1 MSWDV
6 DEFKRGILF
15 LENRFRASLE
25 RVEGRVDTGRLTRT
39 LDVEAAKN
47 HLLDLWGEGEYV
59 AVGIDG
65 SMDHSVALDIITMFI
80 AVATAEARFT
90 VGPGGLEVDLEGSDI
105 STRESIYKV
114 VPYSLEDTVEASGVG
129 SALEER
135 SVKGTIESIPN
146 AVMTVGEFY
155 IARKSLE
162 RDDVKIVFLDR
173 PIASTYGPYSRNIR
187 DMFDRDWDW
196 VFTDKDVMGDRAI
209 RPIDIYLALHIGPRP
224 GFLNLQYIPGQK
236 IAYIVDRMLS
246 LADEEGMVD
255 LNELSR
261 SIPAT
266 SNINKLLKR
275 LERNLGKELYNMLI
289 DDVMHNN
296 LVLSRGVEDYWERV
310 ARVCDA
316 FLEELFGGG
325 EVEHPLYIRG
335 RPVTVADLS
344 LIGIVE
350 IYRLAE
356 IVRGTDKLVIGM
368 GKDTAVTDII
378 RSVAPYLGG
387 VRESGQLTR
396 IARTDR
402 NLFTLIS
409 ARQPEDLP
417 MPWRSVGYDNA
428 FSALVYRTGLEAPRG
443 AVPPP
448 LFLIRQY
455 FQLREW
461 LGRDVR
467 MRSPVFFFDRF
478 YLPRGPDNQFVRR
491 VEIVFRRRRPTKE
504 SRVGVELYIED
515 GDGGSNPLDNTI
527 LYILSRFDKPLPLEA
542 AGHNY
547 LLFLADKE
555 VKRMIRVI
563 RERVSRLMEG
573 RIYSIMRESKT
584 FMLPWRFREFRARV
598 EHRRG

>member
-90 VGPGGLEVDLEGSDI
+90 VG
-105 STRESIYKV
+105 
-114 VPYSLEDTVEASGVG
+114 
-129 SALEER
+129 
-135 SVKGTIESIPN
+135 
-146 AVMTVGEFY
+146 
-155 IARKSLE
+155 ARKSLE

-428 FSALVYRTGLEAPRG
+428 FSALVYRTGSH
-443 AVPPP
+443 V
-448 LFLIRQY
+448 
-455 FQLREW
+455 
-461 LGRDVR
+461 
-467 MRSPVFFFDRF
+467 
-478 YLPRGPDNQFVRR
+478 
-491 VEIVFRRRRPTKE
+491 
-504 SRVGVELYIED
+504 
-515 GDGGSNPLDNTI
+515 
-527 LYILSRFDKPLPLEA
+527 
-542 AGHNY
+542 
-547 LLFLADKE
+547 
-555 VKRMIRVI
+555 
-563 RERVSRLMEG
+563 G
-573 RIYSIMRESKT
+573 RITSLSGGLR
-584 FMLPWRFREFRARV
+584 
-598 EHRRG
+598 

>member
-6 DEFKRGILF
+6 DEFRRGIQF
-15 LENRFRASLE
+15 LENRFRTSLE
-25 RVEGRVDTGRLTRT
+25 RVEGRVDTSRLTRK
-39 LDVEAAKN
+39 LDEAAAKDY
-47 HLLDLWGEGEYV
+47 LYRLWGEGEYT

-90 VGPGGLEVDLEGSDI
+90 VSRDGLRVSLDESDI
-105 STRESIYKV
+105 SARESIYKV
-114 VPYSLEDTVEASGVG
+114 VPYSLEDSVEASGFG

-146 AVMTVGEFY
+146 AVMTLGEFY

-162 RDDVKIVFLDR
+162 REDVKIVFLDR
-173 PIASTYGPYSRNIR
+173 PIASTYGPYSRNLR
-187 DMFDRDWDW
+187 ERLDRDWDW
-196 VFTDKDVMGDRAI
+196 VFIDEDVMGGEAI
-209 RPIDIYLALHIGPRP
+209 QPIDIYLTLHIGPRP
-224 GFLNLQYIPGQK
+224 GFLGLQYIPGQK
-236 IAYIVDRMLS
+236 LAYVVDRMLS
-246 LADEEGMVD
+246 LADEDGMVD
-255 LNELSR
+255 LRELGR
-261 SIPAT
+261 VIPT
-266 SNINKLLKR
+266 SPGIDKLLKR
-275 LERNLGKELYNMLI
+275 LERNLGKELFNMLVEE
-289 DDVMHNN
+289 VMHNR
-296 LVLSRGVEDYWERV
+296 LVLASGVKDYWTRV
-310 ARVCDA
+310 SRVCDE
-316 FLEELFGGG
+316 FLGELFGGG
-325 EVEHPLYIRG
+325 EVEHPLYVKG

-356 IVRGTDKLVIGM
+356 IVRETDKLVIGM

-387 VRESGQLTR
+387 LREAEQLTR

-409 ARQPEDLP
+409 ASQPEDLP
-417 MPWRSVGYDNA
+417 IPWRSVGYDNA
-428 FSALVYRTGLEAPRG
+428 FSALVYRTSLEAPRG
-443 AVPPP
+443 GMPPP
-448 LFLIRQY
+448 RLLIRQY

-461 LGRDVR
+461 VKGGVR
-467 MRSPVFFFDRF
+467 MRSPIFFFDRF
-478 YLPRGPDNQFVRR
+478 YLPHEPDNQFVKRI
-491 VEIVFRRRRPTKE
+491 EIIFRKRRPTKE
-504 SRVGVELYIED
+504 RREAVDIYIED
-515 GDGGSNPLDNTI
+515 GEGGVNPLDNTI
-527 LYILSRFDKPLPLEA
+527 LYIISRFDKPLPLEA

-563 RERVSRLMEG
+563 RDRVSRLMEG

-598 EHRRG
+598 EHRRR